1 MPSNQCPISKAQC
14 KQLLAFLNLGAIVG
28 DAYHAASVSTSC
40 IATSGERASG
50 STSGALSLRHNVSNC
65 LLFSIQELLLVMHIM
80 LQV

>member
-14 KQLLAFLNLGAIVG
+14 EQLLAFLNLGAIVG

-50 STSGALSLRHNVSNC
+50 STSGALSLMWLV
-65 LLFSIQELLLVMHIM
+65 LLHKPISTSIQL
-80 LQV
+80 